1 MKTID
6 FDLVGVGIGPFNLSI
21 AALAAPKSELS
32 TQFLERKPE
41 FAWHPGLLLNH
52 AKMQTSFLKDLVT
65 AVDPTSPYSFLNYLV
80 QKQKFYPFTARG
92 DFMIS
97 RLEFSD
103 YMAWVAKQLPNTQ
116 FDSGVSDVRFEGDHF
131 VIQSNGQT
139 LTSKHLV
146 VGTGTQPVVPDC
158 AKGKLTD
165 NCFHAHEMMQRKP
178 DLRGKRV
185 VIVGGGQTG
194 ADIFQHIFAG
204 DFGKPRQLDWVS
216 RRANLEG
223 LDESCFSDQFFM
235 PDYVNQFY
243 HLDKAQQAREV
254 SRQKLTSDGITDDCL
269 SSLYQSLYHDK
280 YVLQNPKWWSIQP
293 HQELVG
299 LETAG
304 ELNQL
309 TLKHGITNNI
319 KVLQADVVIL
329 CTGFKRVL
337 APCLENIADQLQLDE
352 LGRPLLNEDYAAF
365 WKQPSDSKLFVVN
378 SGTHN
383 HGIIEPQLSLAA
395 WRAATILNSV
405 SDEVLYNNTSSSNI
419 MDWDLQSHLSPQIV
433 PNSDPLDI
441 AS

>member
-1 MKTID
+1 MKTVD

-21 AALAAPKSELS
+21 AALAAPKAELKS
-32 TQFLERKPE
+32 QFYERKPE

-65 AVDPTSPYSFLNYLV
+65 AVDPTSPYTFMNYLV
-80 QKQKFYPFTARG
+80 KNQKFYPFTARG

-103 YMAWVAKQLPNTQ
+103 YMAWTAKQLPNTQ
-116 FDSGVSDVRFEGDHF
+116 FATDISEVRFADDHF
-131 VIQSNGQT
+131 VITANGESV
-139 LTSKHLV
+139 TSRHLV
-146 VGTGTQPVVPDC
+146 VGTGTQPVVPEC
-158 AKGKLTD
+158 VEGKLSEH
-165 NCFHAHEMMQRKP
+165 CFHAHEMMVRKP
-178 DLRGKRV
+178 DLTGKR
-185 VIVGGGQTG
+185 IAIIGGGQTG
-194 ADIFQHIFAG
+194 ADIFQHVFAG

-243 HLDKAQQAREV
+243 HLDKERQAREV

-269 SSLYQSLYHDK
+269 TSIYQSLYHDK
-280 YVLQNPKWWSIQP
+280 YVLRNPKWWTVQP

-299 LETAG
+299 LNLSG
-304 ELNQL
+304 KQHQL
-309 TLKHGITNNI
+309 RLRHGVTEHE
-319 KVLQADVVIL
+319 KVLEADVVIL

-337 APCLENIADQLQLDE
+337 APCLLGMADKLQLDE
-352 LGRPLLNEDYAAF
+352 LSRPLLNSEYAAL
-365 WKQPSDSKLFVVN
+365 WKQPCDNKLFVVN

-395 WRAATILNSV
+395 WRAAKILNHANGDELYHHGDSSNVMEWGLNSV
-405 SDEVLYNNTSSSNI
+405 QEDRAEVAEMDLSS
-419 MDWDLQSHLSPQIV
+419 
-433 PNSDPLDI
+433 
-441 AS
+441 